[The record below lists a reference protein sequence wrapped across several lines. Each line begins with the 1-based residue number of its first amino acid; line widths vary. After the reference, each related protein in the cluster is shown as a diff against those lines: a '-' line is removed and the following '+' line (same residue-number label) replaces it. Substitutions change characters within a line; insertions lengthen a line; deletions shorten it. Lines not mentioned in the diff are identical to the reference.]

1 MPRPPKNKVAEIV
14 KPVIAAPGPAR
25 VIDVDNFIRVRDS
38 VSLAPFNIPY
48 QLLATT
54 APPFP
59 FPSPSHH
66 QNPGFGA
73 EMSVAWC
80 AMDIPHRHNSFV
92 AWSRPIAS

>member
-38 VSLAPFNIPY
+38 VSFAPFNLSH

-54 APPFP
+54 THPHSRLPAHPTA
-59 FPSPSHH
+59 
-66 QNPGFGA
+66 N
-73 EMSVAWC
+73 
-80 AMDIPHRHNSFV
+80 IPYSDPRCLLCD
-92 AWSRPIAS
+92 AQWRSRKDKARM